1 MHYKLFHKSGVGI
14 PNLYYLVQ
22 VENELA
28 HSVDGGLAEGVGLLP
43 APVEILAQ

>member
-1 MHYKLFHKSGVGI
+1 MFCKLGVAI

-28 HSVDGGLAEGVGLLP
+28 HSVDGGLAEGVGFLP